1 MAPGPEV
8 PGIGLIAG
16 GVGVAPLLSI
26 LRQLRAEGDTRPV
39 ALLHGNRLE
48 TQLVYR
54 DELAR
59 LAAET
64 PTRVLH
70 VIGEPTEGW
79 DGAVGLIDA
88 AAVARAFDPFPD
100 ASQWHYLLCGP
111 PPMIAAAEAALK
123 ARGIPRAQ
131 VSAERFRYD

>member
-1 MAPGPEV
+1 MVMNAL
-8 PGIGLIAG
+8 IGMENFYLFSVRYVHG
-16 GVGVAPLLSI
+16 TS
-26 LRQLRAEGDTRPV
+26 TRPV
-39 ALLHGNRLE
+39 ALLYGNRLE
-48 TQLVYR
+48 AQIVYR
-54 DELAR
+54 DEPDR

-70 VIGEPTEGW
+70 VIGEPPEGC
-79 DGAVGLIDA
+79 
-88 AAVARAFDPFPD
+88 

-123 ARGIPRAQ
+123 TRGIPRAQ